1 MANINTEKNPVEI
14 LTELRTDKTK
24 VEYIVING
32 VKYGIMGS
40 VNEADRAAAINAL
53 NKAYVASGGDI
64 YKMMANLSAVA
75 TFEENGVDP
84 DEVVK
89 VNGVDIILS
98 YDKATAYDMSGNKIA
113 NCTDLP
119 AMPKEAI
126 KAVLMARVEAA
137 LK

>member
-1 MANINTEKNPVEI
+1 MANIKTEKNPVEI
-14 LTELRTDKTK
+14 LTELRADKTK

-32 VKYGIMGS
+32 VKCGIMGS

-53 NKAYVASGGDI
+53 NKTYVASGGNI
-64 YKMMANLSAVA
+64 YKMMANLFAIA
-75 TFEENGVDP
+75 TFEENGVEP

-89 VNGVDIILS
+89 VNGADIILS
-98 YDKATAYDMSGNKIA
+98 YDKTTAYDMNGNEIA

-119 AMPKEAI
+119 AMPKEAV
-126 KAVLMARVEAA
+126 KAVLMARVEVA